1 MCRLRPTIFFPPV
14 VAALAARLGRLHRL
28 AVDQPGGGLLRPPL
42 PHALPPAQGVVQ
54 AHQRPVPGPLVEV
67 VAHRVVV
74 RELVRQEAPLAA
86 GAQLVQHA
94 VDHPPQVDHGRVARA
109 GLPLHERPRQFPL
122 RVRQVAII
130 PPDNLFLL
138 RLLHRTTY
146 SLGFGPKCR
155 PSGILA
161 KINSQTP
168 SKWSHRHLRQRDGP
182 PRALC

>member
-1 MCRLRPTIFFPPV
+1 MRPSIFFPPV

-74 RELVRQEAPLAA
+74 RELVRQEPPLAA
-86 GAQLVQHA
+86 GVQLVQHP
-94 VDHPPQVDHGRVARA
+94 VDHPPQVDHGRVAGA
-109 GLPLHERPRQFPL
+109 GLPRHERPHLLPL
-122 RVRQVAII
+122 RIRQVAPI
-130 PPDNLFLL
+130 PPDDLFLL

-146 SLGFGPKCR
+146 SLGIRSQMSIGH
-155 PSGILA
+155 ILA
-161 KINSQTP
+161 QINSQMP
-168 SKWSHRHLRQRDGP
+168 S
-182 PRALC
+182 